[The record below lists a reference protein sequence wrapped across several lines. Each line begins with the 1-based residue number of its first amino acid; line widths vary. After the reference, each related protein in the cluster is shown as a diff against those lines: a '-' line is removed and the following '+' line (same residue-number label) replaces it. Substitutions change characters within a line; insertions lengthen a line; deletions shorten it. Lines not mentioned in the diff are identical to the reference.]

1 MASGSQKSEMYLP
14 LATEAINPALRNLDR
29 LSTGAIVEAMH
40 RADQEAVAAVEAI
53 LPQIVAAVDAI
64 VARLSAG
71 GRLFYLGAGT
81 SGRLGV
87 LDASEC
93 PPTFNTDPE
102 MVQGVIAGGDYA
114 LRHAVEGAEDDRE
127 KGRLDLE
134 QLGFSGQDAVVGIA
148 ASGRTPYVL
157 GALDFARKCGA
168 LAIGLTC
175 VPGSTVAMSAELA
188 LVPATGA
195 EIIAGSTRLKAGTA
209 TKMVLN
215 MLSTGVMVKLG
226 YTYGNLMVNV
236 RPTNEKL
243 RERAA
248 RLVAMLAEV
257 PVEEAR
263 TLLEQGG
270 DVKIAVLMK
279 RFGLDRRSAEMRL
292 EDARGRLTEALRAIE
307 ASEPGP

>member
-1 MASGSQKSEMYLP
+1 LIVASGSKKSEISLP
-14 LATEAINPALRNLDR
+14 LATEAINPALRSLDR
-29 LSTGAIVEAMH
+29 LSTCAIVEAMN
-40 RADQEAVAAVEAI
+40 RADREAVAAVQVI
-53 LPQIVAAVDAI
+53 LPQVAAAVDAI

-114 LRHAVEGAEDDRE
+114 LRHAVEGAEDNRE

-134 QLGFSGQDAVVGIA
+134 QLGFSGRDAVVGIA
-148 ASGRTPYVL
+148 ASG
-157 GALDFARKCGA
+157 ALEFARECGA
-168 LAIGLTC
+168 LAIGLSC
-175 VPGSTVAMSAELA
+175 VPGSAVATSAELA
-188 LVPATGA
+188 LVPETGA

-215 MLSTGVMVKLG
+215 MLSTGVMVRLG

-270 DVKIAVLMK
+270 DVKVAVLMK
-279 RFGLDRRSAEMRL
+279 RFGLDRRSAELRL
-292 EDARGRLTEALRAIE
+292 KGAGGRLTEALQAFHR
-307 ASEPGP
+307 SEPAP